1 MRLKPPP
8 AEADRSGGLDPTP
21 WELDS
26 LVLPT
31 RSLGVVALV
40 LFVLFAAVLAGALW
54 PFQPLDPLWQLNL
67 SAALVNAA
75 LFPLLGLALLRL
87 VTLLDPEDPLLQ
99 RRHRI
104 CSRLAVAAV
113 LGFLLM
119 VPLHISAGLRQSRTV
134 TSAQAARIRGA
145 ERKLNSL
152 RQAVAD
158 ATSNDGLNRQLQA
171 LQGPVLG
178 PADLAQPLPL
188 LKAQVRAVL
197 VQAEQQIA
205 RERQQTAPGSP
216 WRLLPDLL
224 RHSVAYVALAIGFAA
239 LAQRPGRPITLLQ
252 DWQLQRRRRLERRR
266 LRRAATDTE
275 QDYLRQLA
283 GPDDP
288 G

>member
-1 MRLKPPP
+1 MRHPP
-8 AEADRSGGLDPTP
+8 APSDPDLSGATEAMLENLGPML
-21 WELDS
+21 
-26 LVLPT
+26 LPT

-54 PFQPLDPLWQLNL
+54 PLQPLDPLWQLRV

-75 LFPLLGLALLRL
+75 LFPLLGLALLQL
-87 VTLLDPEDPLLQ
+87 ATFLDPEDPLLA

-104 CSRLAVAAV
+104 CSRLAVAAA

-119 VPLHISAGLRQSRTV
+119 VPLHINAGLRQNRTL
-134 TSAQAARIRGA
+134 TTAQAARIRGA
-145 ERKLNSL
+145 ERKLGSL
-152 RQAVAD
+152 RQAVAS
-158 ATSNDGLNRQLQA
+158 AASNTELNQQLQT

-197 VQAEQQIA
+197 QQAEQQIV
-205 RERQQTAPGSP
+205 RERQQAAPTSP

-224 RHSVAYVALAIGFAA
+224 RNAVAFLALAVGFAA
-239 LAQRPGRPITLLQ
+239 LAQRPGQPISLLQ
-252 DWQLQRRRRLERRR
+252 EWQFRRQRSLQQCLR
-266 LRRAATDTE
+266 RRAAARTE
-275 QDYLRQLA
+275 QDYLRQLI
-283 GPDDP
+283 GPDDQ